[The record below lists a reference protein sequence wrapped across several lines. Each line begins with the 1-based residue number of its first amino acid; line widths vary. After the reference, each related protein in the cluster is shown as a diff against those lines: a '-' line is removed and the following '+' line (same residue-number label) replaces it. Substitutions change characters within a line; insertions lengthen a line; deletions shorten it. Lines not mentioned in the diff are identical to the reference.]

1 MDEPGR
7 HLVYSVTKT
16 FLAVLCL
23 RLELELDAPARSWLD
38 DRDLPAVS
46 LRQLLN
52 HTSGIPDYG
61 RLPEYTEAV
70 RTRPSDPWDD
80 EELIA
85 RALSA
90 PGGFAAGA
98 GWAYSNTGYV
108 LVRRILEAVE
118 PRGLAALL
126 ERELLGPLG
135 LADTSLAV
143 ELGDLD
149 GLVPAPSSQV
159 GDGAHDVRGR
169 YHPRWVGHR
178 TLASTE
184 ADQRRFWRALA
195 AGELCELDRLTEP
208 VEIGFAAPGFSQP
221 SYGLGVMTDPGRRDG
236 LLLGHGGGGPGYA
249 AAAFALAGPEPAVEV
264 VLSADENAPVLETA
278 LRRLAG

>member
-108 LVRRILEAVE
+108 LVR
-118 PRGLAALL
+118 
-126 ERELLGPLG
+126 
-135 LADTSLAV
+135 
-143 ELGDLD
+143 
-149 GLVPAPSSQV
+149 Q
-159 GDGAHDVRGR
+159 
-169 YHPRWVGHR
+169 HP
-178 TLASTE
+178 
-184 ADQRRFWRALA
+184 
-195 AGELCELDRLTEP
+195 
-208 VEIGFAAPGFSQP
+208 
-221 SYGLGVMTDPGRRDG
+221 
-236 LLLGHGGGGPGYA
+236 
-249 AAAFALAGPEPAVEV
+249 
-264 VLSADENAPVLETA
+264 
-278 LRRLAG
+278 